1 MEINQV
7 IQSTIDRLS
16 ENKEWEERFQGYIQ
30 NIAINHQKIGKR
42 SFRKPDGLS
51 LYSSVG
57 SNGKSY
63 DLRFRGQSVATVKET
78 AAEKVKLSPK
88 SDANQKYFE
97 FDLCKEEVDWDS
109 TEASN
114 FRSFFKKESLKFT
127 AEHPEADRK
136 KTKSKEHR
144 VENCLLR
151 EFSKQLGKE
160 KALCNIQPIKL
171 YNLFFQMPTPLK
183 ASTHAPKYCVK
194 GGGIDILARIKPLK
208 GISRIC
214 VMEVKDENKP
224 AESQATAMA
233 QAVTYAVFIAYL
245 LRSKSGQHWW
255 DFFMG
260 RSLKATKE
268 KDGTTRIHVIKEM
281 PKSLDI
287 DVVTIMPQGT
297 TEEFC
302 DKHILLD
309 ELDTTLHCHSL
320 YYDKEVFQKNETFIF
335 SGTYPNQLR
344 KWK

>member
-1 MEINQV
+1 MEINQI

-16 ENKEWEERFQGYIQ
+16 ENIEWEERFQEYIQ
-30 NIAINHQKIGKR
+30 NIAINHQKKRKR
-42 SFRKPDGLS
+42 SFRKPEGLS

-88 SDANQKYFE
+88 SVANQKYFE

-127 AEHPEADRK
+127 TERPDADRK
-136 KTKSKEHR
+136 YPKSKEHR

-160 KALCNIQPIKL
+160 KALCYIQPIKL

-183 ASTHAPKYCVK
+183 ASTHNPTYSER

-224 AESQATAMA
+224 AESQATAMS

-255 DFFMG
+255 NFFME
-260 RSLKATKE
+260 RSLTETKG
-268 KDGTTRIHVIKEM
+268 KDVTTRNKV
-281 PKSLDI
+281 PKPLHI

-302 DKHILLD
+302 DVDIPLD

-320 YYDKEVFQKNETFIF
+320 YYDKELFQKDETFIF

-344 KWK
+344 TWK

>member
-1 MEINQV
+1 MEINQI
-7 IQSTIDRLS
+7 IQSTIDLLS
-16 ENKEWEERFQGYIQ
+16 ENNEWEERFQGYIQ
-30 NIAINHQKIGKR
+30 NIAINHQKNGKR

-57 SNGKSY
+57 SKGKSY

-78 AAEKVKLSPK
+78 AAEKVKLNPK
-88 SDANQKYFE
+88 SHANQKYFE

-127 AEHPEADRK
+127 IEHPEADRK
-136 KTKSKEHR
+136 YPKSEEHR

-160 KALCNIQPIKL
+160 KALCYIQPIKL

-183 ASTHAPKYCVK
+183 ASTHNPTYSER

-224 AESQATAMA
+224 AESQATAMS

-255 DFFMG
+255 DFFM
-260 RSLKATKE
+260 
-268 KDGTTRIHVIKEM
+268 
-281 PKSLDI
+281 
-287 DVVTIMPQGT
+287 
-297 TEEFC
+297 
-302 DKHILLD
+302 
-309 ELDTTLHCHSL
+309 
-320 YYDKEVFQKNETFIF
+320 
-335 SGTYPNQLR
+335 
-344 KWK
+344 

>member
-1 MEINQV
+1 MEINQI
-7 IQSTIDRLS
+7 IQSTIGLLS
-16 ENKEWEERFQGYIQ
+16 ENKEWEERFQKYIQ
-30 NIAINHQKIGKR
+30 NIAINDQKNGKR

-57 SNGKSY
+57 SKGKSY

-78 AAEKVKLSPK
+78 AAEKVELRPESV
-88 SDANQKYFE
+88 ANQKYFE

-127 AEHPEADRK
+127 TERPDADRK
-136 KTKSKEHR
+136 YPKSKEHR

-160 KALCNIQPIKL
+160 KALCYIQPIKL

-183 ASTHAPKYCVK
+183 ASTHNPTYSER

-224 AESQATAMA
+224 AESQATAMS

-281 PKSLDI
+281 PKPLHI

-302 DKHILLD
+302 DKDIPL
-309 ELDTTLHCHSL
+309 EGLDTTLHCHSL
-320 YYDKEVFQKNETFIF
+320 YYDGEVFQKDETFIF

-344 KWK
+344 TWK

>member
-1 MEINQV
+1 MEINQ
-7 IQSTIDRLS
+7 IIESTIDLLS

-30 NIAINHQKIGKR
+30 NIAINHQINGKR

-51 LYSSVG
+51 LYSSVS
-57 SNGKSY
+57 SNEKSY
-63 DLRFRGQSVATVKET
+63 DLRFRGQSVATVVET
-78 AAEKVKLSPK
+78 YDKKVILSPK
-88 SDANQKYFE
+88 SKANQKYFQ
-97 FDLCKEEVDWDS
+97 FNKCNEEVDWDS

-160 KALCNIQPIKL
+160 KALCYIQPIKL

-183 ASTHAPKYCVK
+183 ASTHNPTYSER

-208 GISRIC
+208 GKSRIC

-224 AESQATAMA
+224 AESQANAMA

-255 DFFMG
+255 DFFMEKP
-260 RSLKATKE
+260 LTATKE
-268 KDGTTRIHVIKEM
+268 KDGTTRNKV

-287 DVVTIMPQGT
+287 DVVTIMPKGT

-302 DKHILLD
+302 NKHILLD

-320 YYDKEVFQKNETFIF
+320 YYDGEVFQKDETFIF

-344 KWK
+344 TWK